1 MRRPYSPRKGK
12 NDHERLSLQVCWG
25 AFPSRVFWAEKQR
38 PVLKIWRK
46 KRHGNLKRTRVAWA
60 DVKTRPA
67 ESRQRG
73 PERCGSWLRN
83 TRPGEEASG
92 WLAWLSLFSP
102 ALLGVLWYCLV
113 YYSLPSISSEC
124 RALNRFLSC
133 FILRVVMLCAINICP
148 LPDYWKRCNGGTHR
162 GSLIRGHARLTGP
175 AGRAVG
181 TMTEKKKKE
190 TMGRVEAPGLTGTNG
205 TETPHILQLR
215 TPPPRA
221 LSSISSSLGLGF
233 AKGGSKSGL
242 HAQFAH
248 VALASQGMIG
258 SLLGGGDRAARASHV
273 LHPAPP
279 DLVFQR
285 CGRIPELTSFRF
297 PVAGFGLGL
306 GLGVMVG
313 R

>member
-12 NDHERLSLQVCWG
+12 NDHERRSLQVCWG
-25 AFPSRVFWAEKQR
+25 GFPSRVFWAEKQW

-67 ESRQRG
+67 ERRQRG

-181 TMTEKKKKE
+181 TMTAKKKRQWREWRHQVSPEPTALK
-190 TMGRVEAPGLTGTNG
+190 RLT
-205 TETPHILQLR
+205 
-215 TPPPRA
+215 
-221 LSSISSSLGLGF
+221 SSSCEHLHYAPSPPFPHPWAWALQKEE
-233 AKGGSKSGL
+233 AK
-242 HAQFAH
+242 
-248 VALASQGMIG
+248 
-258 SLLGGGDRAARASHV
+258 
-273 LHPAPP
+273 
-279 DLVFQR
+279 
-285 CGRIPELTSFRF
+285 
-297 PVAGFGLGL
+297 AGYTHSSPT
-306 GLGVMVG
+306 
-313 R
+313 